1 MKNIYIIG
9 AGSLALAI
17 ALSGC
22 EKPQAPQPQITQTED
37 GKTQVAVQQPE
48 DHTVRDMA
56 IGAAGGY
63 LLSRVLGGGGSSQP
77 APAPVHNT
85 TVIQKKTVI
94 VNKVVEAP
102 KPKVEPPKPRP
113 SFTPS
118 RPASRPSFSSTR
130 RK

>member
-9 AGSLALAI
+9 AFLPALAI

-63 LLSRVLGGGGSSQP
+63 LLSRALGGGGSSTAQ
-77 APAPVHNT
+77 APVQHNT

-94 VNKVVEAP
+94 VNKTVEAP
-102 KPKVEPPKPRP
+102 KPKIEPPKARP
-113 SFTPS
+113 SLKPS
-118 RPASRPSFSSTR
+118 RPSSRPSFSSTR

>member
-9 AGSLALAI
+9 AFLPAFAI

-63 LLSRVLGGGGSSQP
+63 LLSRVLGGGGSNP
-77 APAPVHNT
+77 APPPVHNP

-94 VNKVVEAP
+94 VNKTVEAP
-102 KPKVEPPKPRP
+102 KPKVESPKSKPSYAPP
-113 SFTPS
+113 
-118 RPASRPSFSSTR
+118 RPASRPSFSSSSR